1 LVGDA
6 DEWLRVRDYL
16 QRHRHELSA
25 SAATRYPAAHWAE
38 GTALLT
44 TPSWLPAAPLPLGAV
59 ALDWADSDGTA
70 RDRDAAAWD
79 AAVSAVL
86 PRRADGSRYRRFS
99 AAVADLAPPAIWQNR
114 RTYRLTG
121 ADLAGPR
128 PALAFEPGTFFQGV
142 DIGGALGHEHAAAV
156 MGLLPREDLRA
167 LVGTPWELARRPAT
181 VAISTLTLRAGGA
194 AATFPLHW
202 REPARVSHA
211 GGLYQVVPAGIFQG
225 VDDGPASQA
234 HDFDLWRCM
243 TREFAE
249 ELLGASEDY
258 GPAGTL
264 VDYGAWPFAR
274 RLDQARADGSLRPWV
289 LGLGI
294 DPLTLATDLLTAVVI
309 DAPVFDELFGA
320 MVDRNAEGKIL
331 PGQPFTAELIERLT
345 TREPVQ
351 AAGAALLR
359 LAWRHRDVL
368 LGPGGLPADP
378 G

>member
-1 LVGDA
+1 MSDT
-6 DEWLRVRDYL
+6 DEWLR
-16 QRHRHELSA
+16 SA
-25 SAATRYPAAHWAE
+25 TTCSGTGTSCPPARRPATRRPAARRAPRCSPPRP
-38 GTALLT
+38 GC
-44 TPSWLPAAPLPLGAV
+44 PAFPLPLGAV
-59 ALDWADSDGTA
+59 TLDWADSDGTA

-79 AAVSAVL
+79 GALAAVL
-86 PRRADGSRYRRFS
+86 PRRADGTRYQRFS
-99 AAVADLAPPAIWQNR
+99 AAVADLAPPAIWENR

-156 MGLLPREDLRA
+156 MGVLPREDLRA
-167 LVGTPWELARRPAT
+167 LVGVPWELDRRPAT
-181 VAISTLTLRAGGA
+181 VAISTLTLRADGP

-202 REPARVSHA
+202 REPGRVDHA

-249 ELLGASEDY
+249 ELLGTSEDY

-274 RLDQARADGSLRPWV
+274 RLDQAGPAARCARGCWASGSIP
-289 LGLGI
+289 
-294 DPLTLATDLLTAVVI
+294 
-309 DAPVFDELFGA
+309 
-320 MVDRNAEGKIL
+320 
-331 PGQPFTAELIERLT
+331 
-345 TREPVQ
+345 
-351 AAGAALLR
+351 
-359 LAWRHRDVL
+359 
-368 LGPGGLPADP
+368 
-378 G
+378 